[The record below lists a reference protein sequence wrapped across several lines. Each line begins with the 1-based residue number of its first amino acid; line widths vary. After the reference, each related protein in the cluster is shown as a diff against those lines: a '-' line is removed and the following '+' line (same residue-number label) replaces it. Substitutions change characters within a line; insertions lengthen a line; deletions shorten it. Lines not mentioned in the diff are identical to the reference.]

1 MFTGGLVN
9 IVLGII
15 VGRLVVGG
23 PSGATEKGKILLGL
37 TGVVAG
43 VYPVTEE
50 KG

>member
-1 MFTGGLVN
+1 MVGF
-9 IVLGII
+9 I

-43 VYPVTEE
+43 VYPVVME